1 MSRGP
6 DIGTLL
12 TRMLERLASAAACPI
27 IIEQADWERWASAT
41 FSGARHAITLSAG
54 PSDAFHAW
62 LAGLAEQPVELPGH
76 LVADLVVGQM
86 TRSPDRTTVNLEVL
100 TVQER

>member
-1 MSRGP
+1 LNG
-6 DIGTLL
+6 
-12 TRMLERLASAAACPI
+12 
-27 IIEQADWERWASAT
+27 W
-41 FSGARHAITLSAG
+41 
-54 PSDAFHAW
+54 HAW